1 MASKGIFI
9 AENMASTKVGSL
21 LRSAQ
26 QSTAI
31 ENGSLVKL
39 GALVTGEADLYQAG
53 AIAAVTD
60 TAYFVDGVEL
70 IADEQLTKGLDD
82 YENPA
87 NKPFRVRKPMVG
99 DRFSISEDAITALAA
114 NGKVVVGNCVETP
127 AAGTNLAEVTPAN
140 VNASSSF
147 VATIIARWTFGTRAI
162 PMVRLEVWKA
172 L

>member
-1 MASKGIFI
+1 MAKGIFI

-26 QSTAI
+26 QATAI
-31 ENGSLVKL
+31 ENGSIVKL
-39 GALVTGEADLYQAG
+39 GDLVTGEADLYNAE
-53 AIAAVTD
+53 AIAAITD

-99 DRFSISEDAITALAA
+99 DRFSISESMITALADT
-114 NGKVVVGNCVETP
+114 VVVGNIAEI
-127 AAGTNLAEVTPAN
+127 AAGNKLAEVAE
-140 VNASSSF
+140 
-147 VATIIARWTFGTRAI
+147 ATGATATATVVCKIVARWTFGTRAI
-162 PMVRLEVWKA
+162 PMVRLEVVKA
-172 L
+172 

>member
-26 QSTAI
+26 QATAI

-99 DRFSISEDAITALAA
+99 DRFSVSESMITALA
-114 NGKVVVGNCVETP
+114 NDEVVVDNIAEI
-127 AAGTNLAEVTPAN
+127 AAGNKLVEVAKNTGATAN
-140 VNASSSF
+140 
-147 VATIIARWTFGTRAI
+147 ATLVCKIVARWTFGTRAI
-162 PMVRLEVWKA
+162 PMVRLEVTKA

>member
-1 MASKGIFI
+1 MAKGIFI

-21 LRSAQ
+21 LRSATQ
-26 QSTAI
+26 ATAI
-31 ENGSLVKL
+31 ENGALVKL

-99 DRFSISEDAITALAA
+99 DRFSVSESMITALA
-114 NGKVVVGNCVETP
+114 NDRVVVDNIAEIAVGNKLVEV
-127 AAGTNLAEVTPAN
+127 AA
-140 VNASSSF
+140 
-147 VATIIARWTFGTRAI
+147 ATGATATATLVCKIVARWTFGTRAI
-162 PMVRLEVWKA
+162 PMVRLEVVKA
-172 L
+172 

>member
-1 MASKGIFI
+1 MANKGVFI
-9 AENMASTKVGSL
+9 AENMMSTKVGSL

-26 QSTAI
+26 QATAI
-31 ENGSLVKL
+31 ENGSVVKL

-99 DRFSISEDAITALAA
+99 DRFSISESMITALA
-114 NGKVVVGNCVETP
+114 NDKVVVDNIAEIPATGNKLVE
-127 AAGTNLAEVTPAN
+127 
-140 VNASSSF
+140 
-147 VATIIARWTFGTRAI
+147 VAKATGATATATLVCKIVARWTFGTRAI
-162 PMVRLEVWKA
+162 PMVRLEVVKA
-172 L
+172 

>member
-26 QSTAI
+26 QTTAI

-53 AIAAVTD
+53 AIEAVTD

-99 DRFSISEDAITALAA
+99 DRFSVSESMITALA
-114 NGKVVVGNCVETP
+114 NDKVVVDNIAEI
-127 AAGTNLAEVTPAN
+127 AAGNKLAEVAKETG
-140 VNASSSF
+140 
-147 VATIIARWTFGTRAI
+147 ATATATLVCKIVARWTFGTRAI
-162 PMVRLEVWKA
+162 PMVRLEVTKA

>member
-1 MASKGIFI
+1 MAKGIFI

-21 LRSAQ
+21 LRSAT

-31 ENGSLVKL
+31 ENGSIVKL
-39 GALVTGEADLYQAG
+39 GALVTGETDLYQAG
-53 AIAAVTD
+53 AITAVTD

-99 DRFSISEDAITALAA
+99 DRFSVSESMITALA
-114 NGKVVVGNCVETP
+114 NNKVVVDNIAEI
-127 AAGTNLAEVTPAN
+127 AAGNKLVEVAIGTG
-140 VNASSSF
+140 
-147 VATIIARWTFGTRAI
+147 ATATATLVCKIVARWTFGTRAI
-162 PMVRLEVWKA
+162 PMVRLEVVKA
-172 L
+172 

>member
-26 QSTAI
+26 QTTAI

-53 AIAAVTD
+53 AIEAVTD

-99 DRFSISEDAITALAA
+99 DIFSVSESMITALA
-114 NGKVVVGNCVETP
+114 NDKVVVDNIAEI
-127 AAGTNLAEVTPAN
+127 AAGNKLAEVAKGTG
-140 VNASSSF
+140 
-147 VATIIARWTFGTRAI
+147 ATATATLVCKIVARWTFGTRAI
-162 PMVRLEVWKA
+162 PMVRLEVIKA

>member
-26 QSTAI
+26 QTTAI

-53 AIAAVTD
+53 AIEAVTD

-99 DRFSISEDAITALAA
+99 DIFSVSESMITALA
-114 NGKVVVGNCVETP
+114 NDKVVVDNIAEI
-127 AAGTNLAEVTPAN
+127 AAGNKLAEVAKGTG
-140 VNASSSF
+140 
-147 VATIIARWTFGTRAI
+147 ATATATLVCKIVARWTFGTRAI
-162 PMVRLEVWKA
+162 PMVRLEVTKA